1 MVRRKKTKTTAL
13 VLTAIC
19 LVISVLTSV
28 FDGFTIESV
37 AISPGCPLS
46 ARLAY
51 SFFHASILHAIIN
64 CWCLLAIVFIYDV
77 PLCYLAI
84 AYAIAA
90 TFPATT
96 FAATVPSGFPL
107 GCTIGLSAVC
117 FALMGMVSFQ
127 AKRKAYFHTW
137 VLSLILVGYAL
148 PYLCSVCGYTIATP
162 NSILHLYSY
171 VAGLMVG
178 FLNSP
183 VSEYRRACT
192 NGRAQR
198 RVIKGNSPAHAKA

>member
-1 MVRRKKTKTTAL
+1 MFEGFAIETIAL
-13 VLTAIC
+13 
-19 LVISVLTSV
+19 
-28 FDGFTIESV
+28 
-37 AISPGCPLS
+37 SPDCSLL

-51 SFFHASILHAIIN
+51 SFFHASILHAVIN
-64 CWCLLAIVFIYDV
+64 CWCLLTIVFIYDV

-90 TFPATT
+90 TFPTCLS
-96 FAATVPSGFPL
+96 TVPSAFPL
-107 GCTIGLSAVC
+107 GLTVGLSAVC

-127 AKRKAYFHTW
+127 TKRKAYFHTW
-137 VLSLILVGYAL
+137 VLSLILVGFTL
-148 PYLCSVCGYTIATP
+148 PYICFVCGYTIATP

-183 VSEYRRACT
+183 
-192 NGRAQR
+192 
-198 RVIKGNSPAHAKA
+198 AHAKG